1 MELNLTQL
9 IVCLWFRQVMSQI
22 FDAFDLKNKGAIGF
36 GDFVRSLNVFHPKAP
51 EAEKISCKK
60 LTLYDCEL

>member
-1 MELNLTQL
+1 
-9 IVCLWFRQVMSQI
+9 MSQI